1 VIIREA
7 LSYDDVLLV
16 PKYSDIVSRS
26 EVDIATSL
34 SPDMICEFPV
44 ISAPMDTVTEGSMA
58 IAMAEAGGLGI
69 IHRYNSIEYQRQ
81 ICKAAVRNWHPW
93 IPRFLGAAIGVTG
106 DYLERAAELVSV
118 GVPILCLDIAH
129 GHHILMK
136 EAIEKIK
143 SEYDVHVMAGN
154 VATKKSFED
163 LSRWGADSIR
173 VGIGG
178 GSTCSTRVQTGH
190 GVPAFQSIL
199 DCFRADT
206 KRDVKIIAD
215 GGIRTSGD
223 MVKAFAAG
231 ADFVMIGSML
241 AGTTESPGES
251 FVNIDGDR
259 VKNYRGMSSK
269 EAQLNWRG
277 SVGSHEGISTSIPFK
292 GPIEPILE
300 EIKKGIRSG
309 FSYSGATSILELQ
322 VNAEFVVQTSS
333 GLVESR
339 THILD
344 RFNG

>member
-1 VIIREA
+1 MIIREA
-7 LSYDDVLLV
+7 LSYDDVLLA
-16 PKYSDIVSRS
+16 PKYSDIISRS

-44 ISAPMDTVTEGSMA
+44 ISAPMDTVTETSLA
-58 IAMAEAGGLGI
+58 NAMIDAGGLGI
-69 IHRYNSIEYQRQ
+69 IHRYNSIAEQRYMCARV
-81 ICKAAVRNWHPW
+81 ISGRTRCCA
-93 IPRFLGAAIGVTG
+93 AAIGVTG
-106 DYLERAAELVSV
+106 DYLERASELVRL
-118 GVPILCLDIAH
+118 GVQILCLDIAH

-178 GSTCSTRVQTGH
+178 GSTCSTRIQTGH

-223 MVKAFAAG
+223 MVKALAAG
-231 ADFVMIGSML
+231 ADFVMVGSML
-241 AGTTESPGES
+241 AGTAESPGES
-251 FVNIDGDR
+251 FVNINGDR

-309 FSYSGATSILELQ
+309 LSYSGARNILELQ
-322 VNAEFVVQTSS
+322 SNAEFVVQTSS

-344 RFNG
+344 RSNG

>member
-1 VIIREA
+1 MIIREA
-7 LSYDDVLLV
+7 LSYDDVLLA
-16 PKYSDIVSRS
+16 PKYSDIISRS

-44 ISAPMDTVTEGSMA
+44 ISAPMDTVTETSLA
-58 IAMAEAGGLGI
+58 NAMIDAGGLGI
-69 IHRYNSIEYQRQ
+69 IHRYNSIAEQRYMCARV
-81 ICKAAVRNWHPW
+81 ISGRTRCCA
-93 IPRFLGAAIGVTG
+93 AAIGVIG
-106 DYLERAAELVSV
+106 DYLERASELVRL
-118 GVPILCLDIAH
+118 GVQILCLDIAH

-178 GSTCSTRVQTGH
+178 GSTCSTRIQTGH

-223 MVKAFAAG
+223 MVKALAAG
-231 ADFVMIGSML
+231 ADFVMVGSML
-241 AGTTESPGES
+241 AGTAESPGES
-251 FVNIDGDR
+251 FVNINGDR

-309 FSYSGATSILELQ
+309 LSYSGARNILELQ
-322 VNAEFVVQTSS
+322 SNAEFVVQTSS

-344 RFNG
+344 RSNG